1 MKMRV
6 QVKKIIGNWSGRMND
21 LARNLPQEQVRFQRK
36 LTLLTI
42 LNLMIIVNCSYRI
55 KQAPCTHLTIVMK
68 NFTKSTASTFTV
80 SLPTNQE
87 GSPLIS
93 FHIPLTMSL
102 PTYQQGLTFYV
113 NFFQAS
119 LFWARF
125 LDSSLSKSCF
135 ILSMYINVSSS
146 SKFHNYV
153 SLSF

>member
-1 MKMRV
+1 
-6 QVKKIIGNWSGRMND
+6 MND

-55 KQAPCTHLTIVMK
+55 KQAPCTHLTIVLK

-113 NFFQAS
+113 NFFRAS
-119 LFWARF
+119 LFSVHTQILLFQNLVSLCPCISMF
-125 LDSSLSKSCF
+125 LLPLNFIIMSHSLSNK
-135 ILSMYINVSSS
+135 LSLNES
-146 SKFHNYV
+146 
-153 SLSF
+153 